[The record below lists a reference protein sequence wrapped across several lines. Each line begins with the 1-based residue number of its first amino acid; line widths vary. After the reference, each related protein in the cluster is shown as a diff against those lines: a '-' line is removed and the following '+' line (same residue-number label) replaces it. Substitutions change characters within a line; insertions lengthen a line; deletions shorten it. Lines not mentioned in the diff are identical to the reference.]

1 MNFMNRVKKKE
12 NTDIPKKNV
21 KKSTPYKKRIRKPVK
36 SISASGENNSN
47 SIRLNRYL
55 ASTGICSRR
64 EADELIKAGLVTV
77 NGSIITELGSKV
89 NPADDIKYNGG
100 RLKTERMV
108 YILLNKPKDYVTSL
122 RDPHAKRTVMELV
135 QNACKERVYPVGRLD
150 RNTTGVL
157 LLTND
162 GDLTKQLTHPS
173 FNKLKIY
180 HVSLEKALTKSDF
193 VKILEGITLE
203 DGFIQADALSY
214 VDPAD
219 KKEIGIEI
227 HSGRN
232 KIVRRVFEH
241 FGYNI
246 KKLDRVYFAGLTKKG
261 LTRGQYR
268 FLTQQEVGVLKMGSF
283 K

>member
-1 MNFMNRVKKKE
+1 MNRLKLKGKTSSAKSSNG
-12 NTDIPKKNV
+12 NTAPD
-21 KKSTPYKKRIRKPVK
+21 KKRIRK
-36 SISASGENNSN
+36 NNPKQHAAKDIN
-47 SIRLNRYL
+47 SDGIRLNRYL

-77 NGSIITELGSKV
+77 NGSVITEMGTKV
-89 NPADDIKYNGG
+89 NQTDDVRYNGG

-108 YILLNKPKDYVTSL
+108 YILLNKPKDYVTTVK
-122 RDPHAKRTVMELV
+122 DPHAKRTVIELV
-135 QNACKERVYPVGRLD
+135 QNACKERIYPVGRLD
-150 RNTTGVL
+150 RNTSGVL

-162 GDLTKQLTHPS
+162 GDLAKQLTHPS
-173 FNKLKIY
+173 YNKLKIY
-180 HVSLEKALTKSDF
+180 HVSLDKSLTRPDF
-193 VKILEGITLE
+193 VQILDGLTLE

-214 VDPAD
+214 VDPND

-232 KIVRRVFEH
+232 KIVRRIFEQL
-241 FGYNI
+241 GYKI

-261 LTRGQYR
+261 LTRGKYR
-268 FLTQQEVGVLKMGSF
+268 FLTPQEVGMLKMGSY

>member
-1 MNFMNRVKKKE
+1 MNFMNRVKKKD
-12 NTDIPKKNV
+12 TQPISKKTTS
-21 KKSTPYKKRIRKPVK
+21 KSATYKKRIRKPVK
-36 SISASGENNSN
+36 SRSVSGEINND

-77 NGSIITELGSKV
+77 NGTVITELGTKV
-89 NPADDIKYNGG
+89 NPDDNIKYNGG

-180 HVSLEKALTKSDF
+180 HVSLDKALTKSDF

-214 VDPAD
+214 VDPTD

-261 LTRGQYR
+261 LTRGKYR
-268 FLTQQEVGVLKMGSF
+268 ILTQQEVGVLKMGSF

>member
-1 MNFMNRVKKKE
+1 MNRLKLKE
-12 NTDIPKKNV
+12 KTSSAKNNNGN
-21 KKSTPYKKRIRKPVK
+21 SAPDKKRIRKTNPK
-36 SISASGENNSN
+36 QHAAKDINSDG
-47 SIRLNRYL
+47 IRLNRYL

-77 NGSIITELGSKV
+77 NGSVITEMGTKV
-89 NPADDIKYNGG
+89 NQTDDVRYNGG

-108 YILLNKPKDYVTSL
+108 YILLNKPKDYVTTVK
-122 RDPHAKRTVMELV
+122 DPHAKRTVIELV
-135 QNACKERVYPVGRLD
+135 QNACKERIYPVGRLD
-150 RNTTGVL
+150 RNTSGVL

-162 GDLTKQLTHPS
+162 GDLAKQLTHPS
-173 FNKLKIY
+173 YNKLKIY
-180 HVSLEKALTKSDF
+180 HVSLDKSLTRTDF
-193 VKILEGITLE
+193 VQILDGLTLE

-214 VDPAD
+214 VDPND

-232 KIVRRVFEH
+232 KIVRRIFEQL
-241 FGYNI
+241 GYKI

-261 LTRGQYR
+261 LTRGKYR
-268 FLTQQEVGVLKMGSF
+268 FLTPQEVGMLKMGSY